1 MHDDELNKQKFQT
14 LTRFVSEIA
23 GVRRQLNERKE
34 KRLEEE
40 NEIII
45 SVLGGGGENLP
56 KEKIITTLSKDIS
69 ASGTR
74 IQSNSF
80 LPVDTPLKIKVTFKN
95 PLQII
100 TVFGKVKWIR
110 SRSRDSFYE
119 AGVEFFNTLDEEIK
133 KLAEYI
139 SSKQLF

>member
-1 MHDDELNKQKFQT
+1 MHDEELNKQKFQT

-40 NEIII
+40 NEITI
-45 SVLGGGGENLP
+45 SVLGGGENLP
-56 KEKIITTLSKDIS
+56 IEKIISTLSKDIS
-69 ASGTR
+69 ASGAR

-80 LPVDTPLKIKVTFKN
+80 LPVDTPLKIKVMLKN

-110 SRSRDSFYE
+110 SRSGDSFYE
-119 AGVEFFNTLDEEIK
+119 AGVEFFNTPDGEIN

-139 SSKQLF
+139 SSKS

>member
-1 MHDDELNKQKFQT
+1 MQDEELNKQKFQT

-40 NEIII
+40 NEITL
-45 SVLGGGGENLP
+45 SVLGGGENLP
-56 KEKIITTLSKDIS
+56 IEKIISTLSKNIS
-69 ASGTR
+69 ASGAR

-80 LPVDTPLKIKVTFKN
+80 LPVDTPLKIKVTLKN

-110 SRSRDSFYE
+110 SRSGDSFYE
-119 AGVEFFNTLDEEIK
+119 AGVEFFNTPDGEIN

-139 SSKQLF
+139 SSKQ

>member
-1 MHDDELNKQKFQT
+1 MHDEELNKQKFQT
-14 LTRFVSEIA
+14 LTRFVSDIA

-40 NEIII
+40 NEITI
-45 SVLGGGGENLP
+45 SVLGGGENLP
-56 KEKIITTLSKDIS
+56 IEKIISTLSKNIS
-69 ASGTR
+69 ASGAR

-80 LPVDTPLKIKVTFKN
+80 LPVDTPLKIKVTLKN

-110 SRSRDSFYE
+110 SRSGDSFYE
-119 AGVEFFNTLDEEIK
+119 AGVEFFNTPDGEIN

-139 SSKQLF
+139 SSKQ

>member
-1 MHDDELNKQKFQT
+1 MRDEELNKQKFQT

-40 NEIII
+40 NEINI
-45 SVLGGGGENLP
+45 SVLGGGNLP
-56 KEKIITTLSKDIS
+56 KEKIISTLSKNIS

-80 LPVDTPLKIKVTFKN
+80 LPVDTPLKIKVTLKN
-95 PLQII
+95 PLQVI

-110 SRSRDSFYE
+110 SRSGDSFYE
-119 AGVEFFNTLDEEIK
+119 AGVEFFNTPDDEIN

-139 SSKQLF
+139 SSKQ

>member
-1 MHDDELNKQKFQT
+1 MHDEELNKQKFQT

-40 NEIII
+40 NEITI
-45 SVLGGGGENLP
+45 SVLGGGENLP
-56 KEKIITTLSKDIS
+56 IEKIISTLSKDIS
-69 ASGTR
+69 ASGAR

-80 LPVDTPLKIKVTFKN
+80 LPVDTPLKIKVMIKN

-110 SRSRDSFYE
+110 SRSGDSFYE
-119 AGVEFFNTLDEEIK
+119 AGVEFFNTPDGEIN

-139 SSKQLF
+139 SSKS

>member
-1 MHDDELNKQKFQT
+1 MHDEELNKQKFQT

-40 NEIII
+40 NEITI
-45 SVLGGGGENLP
+45 SVLRGGENLP
-56 KEKIITTLSKDIS
+56 IEKIISTLSKNIS
-69 ASGTR
+69 ASGAR

-80 LPVDTPLKIKVTFKN
+80 LPVDTPLKIKVTLKN

-110 SRSRDSFYE
+110 SRSGDSFYE
-119 AGVEFFNTLDEEIK
+119 AGVEFFNTPDGEIN

-139 SSKQLF
+139 SSKQ

>member
-1 MHDDELNKQKFQT
+1 
-14 LTRFVSEIA
+14 
-23 GVRRQLNERKE
+23 VRRQLNERKE

-40 NEIII
+40 NEITI
-45 SVLGGGGENLP
+45 SVVGGGENLP
-56 KEKIITTLSKDIS
+56 KDKIISTLSKNIS
-69 ASGTR
+69 ASGAR

-80 LPVDTPLKIKVTFKN
+80 LPVDTPLKIKVTLKN

-110 SRSRDSFYE
+110 SRSGDSFYE
-119 AGVEFFNTLDEEIK
+119 AGVEFFNTPDGEIN

-139 SSKQLF
+139 SSKS

>member
-1 MHDDELNKQKFQT
+1 MHDEELNKQKFQT

-45 SVLGGGGENLP
+45 SILGGGAENLP
-56 KEKIITTLSKDIS
+56 KEKIISTLSKDIS
-69 ASGTR
+69 ASGAK

-119 AGVEFFNTLDEEIK
+119 AGVEFFNTPDEEIK

-139 SSKQLF
+139 SSKQ

>member
-1 MHDDELNKQKFQT
+1 MQDEELNKQKFQT

-40 NEIII
+40 NEITL
-45 SVLGGGGENLP
+45 SVLGGGENLP
-56 KEKIITTLSKDIS
+56 IEKIISTLSKNIS
-69 ASGTR
+69 ASGAR
-74 IQSNSF
+74 IQSSSF
-80 LPVDTPLKIKVTFKN
+80 LPVDTPLKIKVTLKN

-110 SRSRDSFYE
+110 SRSGDSFYE
-119 AGVEFFNTLDEEIK
+119 AGVEFFNTPDGEIN

-139 SSKQLF
+139 SSKK

>member
-1 MHDDELNKQKFQT
+1 MHDEELNKQKFQT

-23 GVRRQLNERKE
+23 GVRRQFNERKE

-40 NEIII
+40 NEITI
-45 SVLGGGGENLP
+45 SILGGGENLP
-56 KEKIITTLSKDIS
+56 IEKIISTFTKDIS
-69 ASGTR
+69 ASGAR

-80 LPVDTPLKIKVTFKN
+80 LPVDTPLKIKVMLKN

-110 SRSRDSFYE
+110 SRSGDSFYE
-119 AGVEFFNTLDEEIK
+119 AGVEFFNTPDGEIN

-139 SSKQLF
+139 SSKP

>member
-1 MHDDELNKQKFQT
+1 MQDEELNKQKFQT

-34 KRLEEE
+34 KRLQEE
-40 NEIII
+40 NEITI
-45 SVLGGGGENLP
+45 SVLGGKENLP
-56 KEKIITTLSKDIS
+56 KEKTISTLSKDIS
-69 ASGTR
+69 ASGAR

-80 LPVDTPLKIKVTFKN
+80 LPVDTPLKIKVTLKN

-110 SRSRDSFYE
+110 SRSGDSFYE
-119 AGVEFFNTLDEEIK
+119 AGVEFFNTPDDEIN

-139 SSKQLF
+139 SSKQ

>member
-1 MHDDELNKQKFQT
+1 MHDEELNKQKFQT

-40 NEIII
+40 NEITI
-45 SVLGGGGENLP
+45 SVIGGGENLP
-56 KEKIITTLSKDIS
+56 IEKIISTLSKDIS
-69 ASGTR
+69 ASGAR

-80 LPVDTPLKIKVTFKN
+80 LPVDTPLKIKVMLKN

-110 SRSRDSFYE
+110 SRSGDSFYE
-119 AGVEFFNTLDEEIK
+119 AGVEFFNTPDGEIN

-139 SSKQLF
+139 SSKS

>member
-1 MHDDELNKQKFQT
+1 MQDEELNKQKFQT

-40 NEIII
+40 NEVTI
-45 SVLGGGGENLP
+45 SVLGGGENLP
-56 KEKIITTLSKDIS
+56 KDKIISTLSKNIS
-69 ASGTR
+69 ASGAR

-80 LPVDTPLKIKVTFKN
+80 LPVDTPLKIKVTLKN

-110 SRSRDSFYE
+110 SRSGDSFYE
-119 AGVEFFNTLDEEIK
+119 AGVEFFNTPDDEIN

-139 SSKQLF
+139 SSKQ